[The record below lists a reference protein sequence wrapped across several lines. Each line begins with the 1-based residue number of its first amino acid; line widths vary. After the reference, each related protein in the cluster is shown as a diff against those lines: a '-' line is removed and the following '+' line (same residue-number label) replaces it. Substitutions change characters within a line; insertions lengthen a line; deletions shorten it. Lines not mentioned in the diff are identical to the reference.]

1 VPHPLQP
8 YRIGWGIE
16 PERDRP
22 PHHQHPHQKDHRHR
36 MFTAL
41 RNKSPPIPILGTLQK
56 NIFKKWQIFSAQNHV
71 LKSPQFTI
79 NPPQTHHEFTSKKH
93 HIFANPLQKAHKI
106 GENPSGRARQ
116 KKSQNQI
123 RRR

>member
-1 VPHPLQP
+1 VG
-8 YRIGWGIE
+8 YRAE
-16 PERDRP
+16 ARP
-22 PHHQHPHQKDHRHR
+22 PSSPSAPPIKETAAPGCSRRYETNHR
-36 MFTAL
+36 
-41 RNKSPPIPILGTLQK
+41 PIPILGILQK

-93 HIFANPLQKAHKI
+93 HIFANPLQKTQKI